1 MKWLDICKRSFLL
14 LGCIIVLTPVS
25 DGIAQNQ
32 LHGIGAMGDSLTDE
46 YQTDEYLSGLCW
58 VEQLVKSRGLNF
70 GAFSSTSRDEP
81 RRYGYEYNWARYGAK
96 ATGNSAYDL
105 PSQWAGLANQVLEGN
120 VTYVYLG
127 IGSNDFGLVGN
138 YGTIAM
144 GNLVGS
150 DLEAFIDSVV
160 GRIEVALDE
169 VSSAGDVRLILGN
182 IPDNG
187 ETPLMQQRYN
197 VQQRARVTDALMQA
211 NTKIMTIANQRV
223 IPVIDIFGMKKLVQY
238 SFKIGGVLI
247 NARGASNDPQN
258 LFLSDGVHLGT
269 VAQGLLA
276 NAFIEG
282 INRAYR
288 AEIEPL
294 SDQEILANAGIDDPN
309 PGADPTYF
317 DISGFVLDPNAPT
330 APRPDF
336 NSDGIVDSADMCIMI
351 EHWGEDYSLCDISPM
366 PWGDGIIDVQDLI
379 VFAEHL
385 FEDYR
390 LVAHWALDEEM
401 GNIAYDSVGD
411 NYGTVQ
417 GEPIWQPTEGKINGA
432 LQFDGIDDC
441 VVTGS
446 PLNPV
451 DGDFSVFVWVKGEI
465 PGQVILSQ
473 IDAANWLCTDLVEG
487 CLMTQLQPAGRGGAP
502 LLSNTCIT
510 DNDWHRIGFV
520 WDGFYRYLYV
530 DGVEVAND
538 TAPLPGLVGADSGL
552 FFGTGCYREP
562 FFSGLIDDVR
572 IYNIALTAEEI
583 AALAQ

>member
-1 MKWLDICKRSFLL
+1 M
-14 LGCIIVLTPVS
+14 LGYITILTLVS

-32 LHGIGAMGDSLTDE
+32 SPGIGAMGDSLTDE

-58 VEQLVKSRGLNF
+58 VEQLVKSRGLDF
-70 GAFSSTSRDEP
+70 GAFSSVSRGEP
-81 RRYGYEYNWARYGAK
+81 RRQGYEYNWARYGAK
-96 ATGNSAYDL
+96 ATGDSSYDL
-105 PSQWAGLANQVLEGN
+105 PNQWAGLANQVIEGK

-127 IGSNDFGLVGN
+127 IGSNDFGPVGN
-138 YGTIAM
+138 YGTIAL

-169 VSSAGDVRLILGN
+169 VCSTNDVRLILGN

-187 ETPLMQQRYN
+187 VTPPTQRSYN
-197 VQQRARVTDALMQA
+197 VEQRARVTDAIMQA
-211 NTKIMTIANQRV
+211 NAKIMAIANQRV
-223 IPVIDIFGMKKLVQY
+223 IPVIDIFGSGKLSLQD
-238 SFKIGGVLI
+238 SLTIGGVLI
-247 NARGASNDPQN
+247 NTRGASNDPHN
-258 LFLSDGVHLGT
+258 YFLSDGVHPGT

-276 NAFIEG
+276 NTFIEA
-282 INRAYR
+282 INRAYH
-288 AEIEPL
+288 EDIEPL
-294 SDQEILANAGIDDPN
+294 SDQEILANAGIADPN

-317 DISGFVLDPNAPT
+317 DISGFVLDPNAPP
-330 APRPDF
+330 APMPDF
-336 NSDGIVDSADMCIMI
+336 NSDGIVDAEDMCIMI
-351 EHWGEDYSLCDISPM
+351 DHWGEDYYLCDISPM

-401 GNIAYDSVGD
+401 GDLTYDSVGE
-411 NYGTVQ
+411 NYGTLQ
-417 GEPIWQPTEGKINGA
+417 GEPLWQPTEGKIDGA

-441 VVTGS
+441 VVAGS
-446 PLNPV
+446 VLNPA
-451 DGDFSVFVWVKGEI
+451 DGDFSVYVWVKGDT

-520 WDGFYRYLYV
+520 WDGSYRHLYV
-530 DGVEVAND
+530 DGEEVAND
-538 TAPLPGLVGADSGL
+538 AAQLSSLLSADNDLFLGA
-552 FFGTGCYREP
+552 GCYREP
-562 FFSGLIDDVR
+562 GTYFSGLIDDIR
-572 IYNIALTAEEI
+572 IYNRVVNP
-583 AALAQ
+583 